1 MLKLLLEK
9 FKESSQSVI
18 PIIILVAVLNF
29 TIAKLSNWSFVLFLV
44 SSVLMIIGIALF
56 NLGVDISLIPIGE
69 HIGSTLVKSRNL
81 VLIVILTFVVG
92 CFVTVAEPDLA
103 LLAAQIT
110 GVPDAAIIAAVA
122 IGVGLALVGAFLR
135 ILFQWR
141 LSYILI
147 GCYVLAFILSGF
159 TNTNFLSIAW
169 ESGAVTTGPIMVPFV
184 MALGLGLASVR
195 GDKASEEDSFG
206 LVALTLIGP
215 ILAVLILGM
224 FFTPAGESNLAIP
237 ELQSFKD
244 IVSLYLRG
252 TPEYFSQVAIA
263 LFPILLVFAIFQ
275 VLKLKLKRKAILQ
288 IIAGTVYTF
297 FGLVIFLASANLGFM
312 PAGYALGSAMI
323 NNAHWVL
330 LILVGFA
337 MGYFVVAAEPAVF
350 VLKRQVDE
358 VTAGA
363 ISPKSMGLGLSI
375 GVGTS
380 VALAMVRVLTGW
392 SLFYFVLLGYGL
404 VIILT
409 FLAPR
414 LFTSIAFD
422 SGAVASGPLAATF
435 MLPFAIGASET
446 LGGNIF
452 TDAFGIV
459 ALVALTPVI
468 VLLIFG
474 VAFNIRARK
483 AAKEMAV
490 PAEDTIIE
498 LDYVAEAPD
507 ANETPE

>member
-1 MLKLLLEK
+1 M
-9 FKESSQSVI
+9 
-18 PIIILVAVLNF
+18 
-29 TIAKLSNWSFVLFLV
+29 
-44 SSVLMIIGIALF
+44 
-56 NLGVDISLIPIGE
+56 
-69 HIGSTLVKSRNL
+69 
-81 VLIVILTFVVG
+81 
-92 CFVTVAEPDLA
+92 
-103 LLAAQIT
+103 
-110 GVPDAAIIAAVA
+110 
-122 IGVGLALVGAFLR
+122 
-135 ILFQWR
+135 
-141 LSYILI
+141 
-147 GCYVLAFILSGF
+147 
-159 TNTNFLSIAW
+159 
-169 ESGAVTTGPIMVPFV
+169 
-184 MALGLGLASVR
+184 
-195 GDKASEEDSFG
+195 
-206 LVALTLIGP
+206 
-215 ILAVLILGM
+215 
-224 FFTPAGESNLAIP
+224 
-237 ELQSFKD
+237 
-244 IVSLYLRG
+244 
-252 TPEYFSQVAIA
+252 
-263 LFPILLVFAIFQ
+263 
-275 VLKLKLKRKAILQ
+275 
-288 IIAGTVYTF
+288 
-297 FGLVIFLASANLGFM
+297 
-312 PAGYALGSAMI
+312 
-323 NNAHWVL
+323 
-330 LILVGFA
+330 
-337 MGYFVVAAEPAVF
+337 
-350 VLKRQVDE
+350 
-358 VTAGA
+358 TAGA

-498 LDYVAEAPD
+498 LDYVGEAPD